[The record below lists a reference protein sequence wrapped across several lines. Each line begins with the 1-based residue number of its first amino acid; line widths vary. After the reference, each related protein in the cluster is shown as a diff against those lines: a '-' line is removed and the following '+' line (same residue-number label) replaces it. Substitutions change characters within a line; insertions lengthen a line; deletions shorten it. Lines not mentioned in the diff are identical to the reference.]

1 MGCLIPESCPNG
13 FGGLQISKPVRGFAR
28 PKQHMPDLSGGLS
41 RGLSQ
46 ACKVKPV
53 RQLVRRFV
61 RPFLLFGGLS
71 RMLSGFL
78 TIWPANDGLVQH
90 GRPTGSK
97 VQTGSRLQDRTE
109 VQLDVHD
116 ALFRRPAES
125 IGTNSSPSRM
135 SGEAQVGNIFIL
147 CQNRGN
153 RKTGRC
159 SLGFL
164 FQTNAK
170 KDKQKDTR
178 TFPGVEGRS
187 PLAECCSSTP
197 SISERRTAGGA

>member
-1 MGCLIPESCPNG
+1 MVLAGSAPN
-13 FGGLQISKPVRGFAR
+13 
-28 PKQHMPDLSGGLS
+28 LSGGLP
-41 RGLSQ
+41 GLNNICQ
-46 ACKVKPV
+46 TCPEVCPGGCP
-53 RQLVRRFV
+53 RLVRSN
-61 RPFLLFGGLS
+61 LS
-71 RMLSGFL
+71 GSLSGDLSGRSCCSEGCRMLSGFL

-159 SLGFL
+159 SLRFL